1 MTMKNPS
8 PVRASNPMLD
18 VAYIAV
24 FAALIIVLGFV
35 SVPVGVTGVPIV
47 LQNAAIILTGLVL
60 GPYRGFLT
68 AALFLG
74 LGLIGLPVLAGG
86 KSTLAALPGPTIGYL
101 VGYLVSAFIAGLI
114 AYSAPHAKSA
124 AFKFSI
130 LAGIA
135 ALCSQYLLG
144 SIGLMLR
151 ADMAFP
157 PALASNTPFIVFDL
171 IKLAAVVA
179 IAGTVH
185 TAFPDIRRKKL
196 AASAPPVVP
205 SDKPVAPSDKS
216 VRLKGMYGS
225 FRPTNGK
232 R

>member
-1 MTMKNPS
+1 MKNPS

-35 SVPVGVTGVPIV
+35 SVPVGATGVPIV

-114 AYSAPHAKSA
+114 AYSAPRAKS
-124 AFKFSI
+124 SI
-130 LAGIA
+130 VFGFLILGGIA

-144 SIGLMLR
+144 SIGLVFR
-151 ADMAFP
+151 ADMAFL
-157 PALASNTPFIVFDL
+157 PALASNTPFVVFDL
-171 IKLAAVVA
+171 IKLAAVVT
-179 IAGTVH
+179 IAGAIH
-185 TAFPDIRRKKL
+185 AAFPDLRRKKL
-196 AASAPPVVP
+196 TASALPMASANLPEAAGET
-205 SDKPVAPSDKS
+205 K
-216 VRLKGMYGS
+216 
-225 FRPTNGK
+225 
-232 R
+232 